1 MTLRKTWLLR
11 LAFGLCA
18 WWSLGGTPAV
28 QAQQSA
34 IAGRIVD
41 AAGNPLPGVNVAL
54 LETTH
59 GAASAADGTYRIAA
73 APIGSWRLQASIVGF
88 ATEIRPVEVAEG
100 ETARVDFVLRDAAV
114 EAREIVVTT
123 TRRTEVAG
131 ETAASISVLSAE
143 DLVTRNVLALD
154 DALQYVPGV
163 QLTGNEVNIRGSSGF
178 SYNTGSRVL
187 LLVDGM
193 PMLSPD
199 AERIPFDLIPV
210 HQMERI
216 EVLKGPGS
224 ALYGGGA
231 LGGIIHVVTKTYPD
245 RPETH
250 LEAYGGAYQPA
261 SHEVW
266 RREWEEAANPRPLG
280 GVSINHARPLS
291 ANAGLWANV
300 NYRYDASHLNMNSS
314 RNVQAFSK
322 FSWRASPDSRLH
334 VLAGASRNTSDTFI
348 YWNGARDALNPGT
361 IEIGSSGSSSGA
373 TDNRT
378 QHFSLMPAYSNALSS
393 RTLLQ
398 AKTRLTG
405 VVIQPLD
412 SEKKPKP
419 VSDGTIGFRYGGEV
433 QLDYEPAPGRYVIA
447 GVSGDANAA
456 TSSFTG
462 DDAPSGQPEIAA
474 FAQWEEEIGPVRLA
488 GGLRF
493 DSYRIQQGDALRKLS
508 PRTSAAIGLGE
519 AWTLRL
525 AYGEG
530 FRAPSVLERFV
541 ESSDYLPIVSNP
553 DLKPET
559 SRNYELGVRGQS
571 AAGSGLFFS
580 VDAALFLSQYRELI
594 EPKFAPERRSFRFA
608 NFTRAR
614 IRGGELELR
623 ARLAPGRVSL
633 YAGYTWLD
641 AQDLEINEPL
651 AFRSTH
657 LLKAGGDWKIGP
669 IEVGADFRWASDP
682 KRVDSDFAL
691 FVPDAELSTAIQV
704 LDARIGSSW
713 RGVSA
718 TLHIRNALNY
728 HYLSRPALLGAPR
741 HAFLQISTRF

>member
-1 MTLRKTWLLR
+1 MTIPKTWRGLLV
-11 LAFGLCA
+11 GLCVT
-18 WWSLGGTPAV
+18 WGLGGMQAAR
-28 QAQQSA
+28 AQQGA
-34 IAGRIVD
+34 VAGRVTD
-41 AAGNPLPGVNVAL
+41 AAGAPLPGVNVAL
-54 LETTH
+54 LETTY
-59 GAASAADGTYRIAA
+59 GAASAADGSYRIGAV
-73 APIGSWRLQASIVGF
+73 PTGSYRIQASIVGF
-88 ATEIRPVEVAEG
+88 AVEIRPVVVAAG
-100 ETARVDFVLRDAAV
+100 ETTHIDFVLESIAV

-123 TRRTEVAG
+123 TRRTEVAN
-131 ETAASISVLSAE
+131 EIAASVSVLTAE
-143 DLVTRNVLALD
+143 DLVTRNALALD

-163 QLTGNEVNIRGSSGF
+163 QLTGNEVNVRGSSGF

-210 HQMERI
+210 HQIARI

-245 RPETH
+245 APETYV
-250 LEAYGGAYQPA
+250 EAYGGAYQPA
-261 SHEVW
+261 RRDVW
-266 RREWEEAANPRPLG
+266 RREWKASTDPRPLG
-280 GVSINHARPLS
+280 GVALNHARPLG
-291 ANAGLWANV
+291 ANTGLWTNV
-300 NYRYDASHLNMNSS
+300 TYRYDAGYLNMDNARSF
-314 RNVQAFSK
+314 QGFSK
-322 FSWRASPDSRLH
+322 FTWRTSPDSH
-334 VLAGASRNTSDTFI
+334 INILAGASRETSDTFI
-348 YWNGARDALNPGT
+348 YWNGARDALNPGS
-361 IEIGSSGSSSGA
+361 IEIGSAASSSGA

-378 QHFSLMPAYSNALSS
+378 QHFSLMPAYANALSA
-393 RTLLQ
+393 RTLFQ
-398 AKTRLTG
+398 AKTRLLG
-405 VVIQPLD
+405 VLIQPLD

-419 VSDGTIGFRYGGEV
+419 LSSGTVGFRYGGEA
-433 QLDYEPAPGRYVIA
+433 QIDYEPAPGRYLIA
-447 GVSGDANAA
+447 GVSGDANV
-456 TSSFTG
+456 TNSSFTG

-474 FAQWEEEIGPVRLA
+474 FAQWEEEIGRVRLT

-493 DSYRIQQGDALRKLS
+493 DSYRIHEGNALRKLS
-508 PRTSAAIGLGE
+508 PRASAAVGFAE

-541 ESSDYLPIVSNP
+541 ESSDYLPVVSNP
-553 DLKPET
+553 DLNPET
-559 SRNYELGVRGQS
+559 SRSYELGVRGQPTL
-571 AAGSGLFFS
+571 GGVPFFTL
-580 VDAALFLSQYRELI
+580 DAALFLSHYRELI
-594 EPKFAPERRSFRFA
+594 EPTFAPERRSFRFV

-614 IRGGELELR
+614 IRGGELALR
-623 ARLAPGRVSL
+623 AYLRPLRAAL

-641 AQDLEINEPL
+641 AEDLETSEPL

-657 LLKAGGDWKIGP
+657 LLKAGGDFRIGP
-669 IEVGADFRWASDP
+669 IECGADFRWASAP
-682 KRVDSDFAL
+682 ERVDSDFAL
-691 FVPDAELSTAIQV
+691 FVPDAELSTPLQV
-704 LDARIGSSW
+704 LDARVGSSW